1 MRALVIGGSV
11 TGLAVGLFA
20 ARRGVEVTIVDADA
34 ETDPRQR
41 FDEALARSVRRPTPQ
56 AAHSHAF
63 LARAHGVLKAEAPD
77 VLDAFA
83 AHGVESIRLA
93 DHLPSTLTDRAPRDG
108 DDDLIVLRARRT
120 TIEAVLRQ
128 VVAAEPGVT
137 IHAGVDVTGLLYG
150 DDTGAPVATTSST
163 TPHVI
168 GVQTTIGPMTAD
180 IVLDASG
187 RKGQTYRWLAERG
200 IEAPEEVSDCGIAY
214 YSRFYRRYMGERI
227 GDLNRGYTAGSSF
240 DRYSTLVF
248 PGDNRSFSVTFGI
261 LPEDSALRK
270 LRHDDAFEAA
280 TREIPV
286 IADWVGRAAPIS
298 EVRSMTGMKNRL
310 RRLVV
315 TTPNGSMAPLV
326 TGLIPVADAA
336 GISNPAHSRGCSL
349 AVTHAARLADLIVE
363 TTDRHEQMI
372 AANDVLSDII
382 APWISDSRHQDEA
395 RLSRWRPGGGHVAP
409 VVPPG
414 QVSNG
419 QVWIAAHHDR
429 EVWSRFTRLQQLLTT
444 TDAVLSDDDTVA
456 RVTSLIDRG
465 LRLPALDAPD
475 HDALGDLLSSHAP
488 TSRRRDHR
496 RLVASA

>member
-34 ETDPRQR
+34 ETDPTLR

-63 LARAHGVLKAEAPD
+63 LARAHRVLKAEAPD

-83 AHGVESIRLA
+83 AHGVESIRLV
-93 DHLPSTLTDRAPRDG
+93 DHLPSTLADRTSADG
-108 DDDLIVLRARRT
+108 DDDFVVMRARRST
-120 TIEAVLRQ
+120 VEAVLRQ

-137 IHAGVDVTGLLYG
+137 IHAGVDVTGLLY
-150 DDTGAPVATTSST
+150 DDDASDTTTSSK

-168 GVQTTIGPMTAD
+168 GAQTSIGPITAD

-187 RKGQTYRWLAERG
+187 RKGQTYRWLADRD
-200 IEAPEEVSDCGIAY
+200 IAAREEVSECGIAY

-261 LPEDSALRK
+261 LPEDAALRQ

-280 TREIPV
+280 ARSIPV
-286 IADWVGRAAPIS
+286 IADWVERASPIS

-315 TTPNGSMAPLV
+315 DHPDGSRTPLV

-349 AVTHAARLADLIVE
+349 AVSHASRLADLIVE
-363 TTDRHEQMI
+363 TTDRHERML
-372 AANDVLSDII
+372 AAEDVLSDVI
-382 APWISDSRHQDEA
+382 APWISDSRAQDEA
-395 RLSRWRPGGGHVAP
+395 RLSRWRPDGGHVAP

-419 QVWIAAHHDR
+419 QAWIAAHHDR
-429 EVWSRFTRLQQLLTT
+429 EVWSRFTRLQQLLATA
-444 TDAVLSDDDTVA
+444 DEVLSDVDTVA
-456 RVTSLIDRG
+456 RVTSVIDRG
-465 LRLPALDAPD
+465 LGLPALDAPD
-475 HDALGDLLSSHAP
+475 HDALGDLLSVHAP
-488 TSRRRDHR
+488 TSRRRDQR
-496 RLVASA
+496 RLATSA